1 MQPSG
6 AILRTHQKFTRTE
19 RKEHIDKI
27 KKYESYIIDEETGK
41 EECVMPFEG
50 LKYVMNCVID
60 DDPSS
65 VNIELMMSMFQRIS
79 ATLDLNKGDLPK
91 KAVLCAMCAHKIGVK
106 RCSACPKESEI
117 RYCSRVCQVA
127 AWPLHKKA
135 ECAGCRVEDV
145 E

>member
-1 MQPSG
+1 MQQSG
-6 AILRTHQKFTRTE
+6 VLQHQHRKFTRNE

-27 KKYESYIIDEETGK
+27 KKYENYIIDEETGK
-41 EECVMPFEG
+41 EELVMPLEG

-65 VNIELMMSMFQRIS
+65 VNIELMMSMFERIYS
-79 ATLDLNKGDLPK
+79 TLDPNKGELPK
-91 KAVLCAMCAHKIGVK
+91 KPVLCAMCAHKIGVK